1 MSFWDGTPFGNDA
14 AADFAGEL
22 DEAAP
27 EQRVAMVGE
36 LLTRTAATTDA
47 DIASCP
53 GGEFGVIEAAR
64 AVAAAALVAAQR
76 EGGEPIHGSYG
87 PTTAMPPFPR
97 SFTGL
102 AVDALDRITA
112 TQAWHDDDWADPENA
127 PAWRRTVLSLRKVLD
142 PPQRETLFDL

>member
-14 AADFAGEL
+14 AADFADEL
-22 DEAAP
+22 DEATP

-36 LLTRTAATTDA
+36 LLARTASATDA
-47 DIASCP
+47 DIAACP
-53 GGEFGVIEAAR
+53 VGEVGVIDASR
-64 AVAAAALVAAQR
+64 TVAAAALVAAQR

-102 AVDALDRITA
+102 AADALDRITA
-112 TQAWHDDDWADPENA
+112 TQAWHDSDWSDPQNA
-127 PAWRRTVLSLRKVLD
+127 PAWRQTVLSLRNVLD